1 MSVLVAPPPTRR
13 PVGARPSDRPADRSP
28 VSDAASA
35 FAAALVNRL
44 LADGVPF
51 TRAAEI
57 GADYV
62 LAAGGWP
69 LSMSRCAR
77 LADAIEAS
85 VAGAEA

>member
-1 MSVLVAPPPTRR
+1 MSVQIAPPARR
-13 PVGARPSDRPADRSP
+13 PVARPTDRTLTRS
-28 VSDAASA
+28 VITDAAAS

-44 LADGVPF
+44 VADGTPF

-62 LAAGGWP
+62 LLSSGWP

-77 LADAIEAS
+77 LADAIETA
-85 VAGAEA
+85 VGVEA

>member
-1 MSVLVAPPPTRR
+1 MSVQIAPPARR
-13 PVGARPSDRPADRSP
+13 HVARPADRTRTTLT
-28 VSDAASA
+28 DAASS

-44 LADGVPF
+44 VADGVPF
-51 TRAAEI
+51 SRAADI

-77 LADAIEAS
+77 LADAIETA
-85 VAGAEA
+85 VGAEA